1 MMKRFGLFV
10 AALAVLVVAGCGGS
24 TVKGEE
30 ALPDPTI
37 KFVNAASDSGA
48 IEFYLNDELK
58 AANVNY
64 LSASGPFMKVPFKS
78 DLDGGYDLSS
88 RVPGSQD
95 DIDRISNLLE
105 RDRHYVA
112 VTLGLLNPADG
123 DEEKRARVALTE
135 IDRVA
140 PTGDKA
146 HLYVLHAFN
155 RPPGDE
161 TPQLNF
167 QTPGDNPQFK
177 LENLEFGGSQDIVV
191 DSGFQTFEARRADV
205 DGENVYAS
213 AGVTLKSGGIYFVI
227 IGGIQDD
234 PNTPPILHFIELE
247 PK

>member
-1 MMKRFGLFV
+1 M
-10 AALAVLVVAGCGGS
+10 AALAVFVVAGCGGS
-24 TVKGEE
+24 TVRGEE

-37 KFVNAASDSGA
+37 KFVNASADSGA

-58 AANVNY
+58 GANVNY
-64 LSASGPFMKVPFKS
+64 LSASGPFTKVPFKS

-88 RVPGSQD
+88 RVPGSLD
-95 DIDRISNLLE
+95 DIDRISNVLE
-105 RDRHYVA
+105 RDKHYIGI
-112 VTLGLLNPADG
+112 TLGLLNPAEG
-123 DEEKRARVALTE
+123 DEEKSARIALTE

-177 LENLEFGGSQDIVV
+177 LENLDFGGSQDIVV

-205 DGENVYAS
+205 DGENIYAS
-213 AGVTLKSGGIYFVI
+213 TSITLRSGGIYFVI

-234 PNTPPILHFIELE
+234 GSAPPVIQFIELE